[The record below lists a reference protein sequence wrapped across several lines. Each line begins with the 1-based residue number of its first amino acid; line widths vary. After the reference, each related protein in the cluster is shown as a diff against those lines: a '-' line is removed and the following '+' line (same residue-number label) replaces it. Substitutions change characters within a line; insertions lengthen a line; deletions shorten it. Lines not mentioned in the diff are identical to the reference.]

1 MDRKMTG
8 DYMGWLI
15 IAGAIVLLLEI
26 AFFNSGLLF
35 AIFLSGA
42 MIYMGR
48 KKRHSKFWRL
58 IFWVGIIILVTSI
71 INMMTF
77 KLILIALLLFV
88 LTQFIQSKKTPK
100 QIKPDINLPAD
111 NPEPGRPLI
120 RTQPLLENVIF
131 ASQKTPG
138 GVYDWNDINIQ
149 TGIGDTV
156 IDLSYTLLP
165 KGESVIFVRNI
176 IGNVRILVPY
186 ELEVSVHH
194 SVVAGSTTVFE
205 HEEPKVFNQVLHMK
219 TGDYDIASQKVKIFT
234 SLVVGN
240 LEVARI

>member
-8 DYMGWLI
+8 DNMGWLI

-35 AIFLSGA
+35 SIFLSGA
-42 MIYMGR
+42 MIYLGR

-58 IFWVGIIILVTSI
+58 LFWVGIVILVTSI

-77 KLILIALLLFV
+77 KLILIAILIFV
-88 LTQFIQSKKTPK
+88 LTQFMQSKKAPK
-100 QIKPDINLPAD
+100 QLKPEISPSAAM
-111 NPEPGRPLI
+111 PGKPLI
-120 RTQPLLENVIF
+120 RTRPLFENVIF
-131 ASQKTPG
+131 GSQKTPD

-165 KGESVIFVRNI
+165 KGESVIFIRNLV
-176 IGNVRILVPY
+176 GNVRILVPY
-186 ELEVSVHH
+186 ELEVSIHH
-194 SVVAGSTTVFE
+194 SVIAGSTTVFE
-205 HEEPKVFNQVLHMK
+205 HEEPKVFNQVLQMR
-219 TGDYDIASQKVKIFT
+219 TADYEIASQKVKICT
-234 SLVVGN
+234 SLIVGN
-240 LEVARI
+240 LEVTRI